1 LIAKENVNNWVLGKV
16 NATKPQLKNCRMR
29 LAAELGVITRE
40 NSMGYQVYLQ
50 KFENGDSANI
60 PYSELAEI
68 LEKYGEIVE
77 GNSGLEFISHVG
89 DICDRVSLSFDVDTG
104 ITGITFDRPILHDEL
119 PEIIYALL
127 GLNNTCFFGPNLD
140 FVHTRSEMSAHYPEG
155 LTEHLKNG
163 PKKLESSLEA
173 WPST

>member
-1 LIAKENVNNWVLGKV
+1 
-16 NATKPQLKNCRMR
+16 
-29 LAAELGVITRE
+29 
-40 NSMGYQVYLQ
+40 MGYQVYLQ

-60 PYSELAEI
+60 PYSELVKI

-89 DICDRVSLSFDVDTG
+89 DICDRVSLSGDLDAG
-104 ITGITFDRPILHDEL
+104 ISGITFDRPILHEKL
-119 PEIIYALL
+119 PEIIYELL

-155 LTEHLKNG
+155 LTEHLEFG
-163 PKKLESSLEA
+163 PKKLESPLDA
-173 WPST
+173 WPLK